1 MIFLDSA
8 LIEEAKIA
16 MSLRW
21 VKGITTN
28 PSLLAKS
35 NLPPETVLQELATI
49 TNGELYY
56 QLTASDFDEMIKE
69 ARKAYDI
76 IGDKLVLKVPAT
88 KLGFQVVSELSS
100 EITCSVTA
108 IYSPYQAI
116 VAQEAGAKY
125 AIAYVNRATRLLGDG
140 LQLVREMANILQ
152 KGQTKILA
160 ASLKSPQEAG
170 AAIMAG
176 ADNITIPLTVLQAMT
191 THPLSESTIQ
201 EFQKKGKGIEWG
213 EFRTQNSELRTQN
226 E

>member
-8 LIEEAKIA
+8 LIEEAKIV
-16 MSLRW
+16 MSLGW
-21 VKGITTN
+21 IKGITTN

-69 ARKAYDI
+69 ARKARDI

-201 EFQKKGKGIEWG
+201 EFQKKGKGIEL
-213 EFRTQNSELRTQN
+213 S
-226 E
+226 